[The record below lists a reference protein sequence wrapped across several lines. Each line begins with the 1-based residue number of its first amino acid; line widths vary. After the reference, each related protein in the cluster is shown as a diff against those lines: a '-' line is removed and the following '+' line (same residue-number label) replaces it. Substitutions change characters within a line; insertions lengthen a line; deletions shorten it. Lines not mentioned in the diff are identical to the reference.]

1 MPRPSM
7 AAQRREE
14 ILDALEQ
21 CILEDSLEAT
31 SLEMLAEK
39 ANMKRSIL
47 RHYIGNRD
55 DIIVALSERYRDYY
69 NAQWQQTIQWLPDN
83 NRLPAF
89 LDIMFAER
97 NQNYINRSIVG
108 EAIYSQAKRLKDV
121 RDHQLFTMNQSID
134 FITRELRTAYPE
146 ASDESLALVSRGI
159 LAAYMN
165 GESFLPL
172 DLNQEIKEL
181 KQVCLLLVGTLD

>member
-1 MPRPSM
+1 M
-7 AAQRREE
+7 AAQRKKE
-14 ILDALEQ
+14 ILDAFEQ
-21 CILEDSLEAT
+21 CILQDSLEAT
-31 SLEMLAEK
+31 SLEKLAEQ

-69 NAQWQQTIQWLPDN
+69 DMQWQQTLEWLPRQ
-83 NRLPAF
+83 NRIPTMI
-89 LDIMFAER
+89 DILFGER
-97 NQNYINRSIVG
+97 DQEYVKKSIVG

-121 RDHQLFTMNQSID
+121 REHQLSSMKQSINI
-134 FITRELRTAYPE
+134 ITNELRTTYPKVSNE
-146 ASDESLALVSRGI
+146 KLSLVARGI

-172 DLNQEIKEL
+172 DLNEEIKEL
-181 KQVCLLLVGTLD
+181 KQLCLLLIDILKE